1 MEIKIMAGVF
11 SWKSY
16 LVRLFFAFVIV
27 FSTYN
32 PSTYSYA
39 HWVISD
45 INQLLAVK
53 ALVGIIL
60 LIGWVIYIRATLRSL
75 GFIGIILATTFFGLL
90 FWLLIDLKIISTG
103 AVAIQYMLLVILSFV
118 ISTGVSW
125 SHIRR
130 RITGQLDVD
139 DVET

>member
-1 MEIKIMAGVF
+1 MNGVF
-11 SWKSY
+11 SWKAY
-16 LVRLFFAFVIV
+16 LLRLFVAFIIV

-32 PSTYSYA
+32 PGGYSYS
-39 HWVISD
+39 HWLIQD
-45 INQLLAVK
+45 MNTMLPLK
-53 ALVGIIL
+53 ALLGVTL

-75 GFIGIILATTFFGLL
+75 GIIGILLATAFFGLV
-90 FWLLIDLKIISTG
+90 FWLLIDLKIIATG
-103 AVAIQYMLLVILSFV
+103 ATAIQYVLLVIVSFI